1 MPPSIYEIEK
11 TAYEIRKEIVKMTH
25 KAQSG
30 HPGGSLSAIDVL
42 VCLFMNEMKHDPKN
56 PDWEERDRFVL
67 SKGHASPALYGIL
80 AYQGYLPKEELMTFR
95 QLNSRLQG
103 HPERLLL
110 KGIEIS
116 TGSLGQGLSVANG
129 MAMGLKLKGSTS
141 RVYCLIGDGELQEG
155 QVWEAI
161 QSAGHRKSDNLC
173 AVLDRNRLQIDGEVE
188 KIKHEE
194 PISDKLTA
202 FGWNVIRING
212 HNYEEILKA
221 FNAARETKEKPTFIV
236 ADTVKGKGV
245 SFMENNVDF
254 HGKAANDDEC
264 AKALDEL
271 DIYLQELEKRNG

>member
-11 TAYEIRKEIVKMTH
+11 TAYEIRKEIVRMTH

-42 VCLFMNEMKHDPKN
+42 TCLYMTVMKHDPKN
-56 PDWEERDRFVL
+56 PEWEERDRFVL

-80 AYQGYLPKEELMTFR
+80 AFMGYFPREELMTFR

-110 KGIEIS
+110 PGIEIS

-129 MAMGLKLKGSTS
+129 IAMGLRLKGSKS
-141 RVYCLIGDGELQEG
+141 RVYCVIGDGELQEG
-155 QVWEAI
+155 QIWEAI
-161 QSAGHRKSDNLC
+161 QSAGHRKLDNLC

-194 PISDKLTA
+194 PIVDKLTA
-202 FGWNVIRING
+202 FGWNALRING
-212 HNYEEILKA
+212 HDYTQILSA
-221 FNAARETKEKPTFIV
+221 FDAASETKGTPTFIV

-264 AKALDEL
+264 RKALEEL
-271 DIYLQELEKRNG
+271 DLHLDKMISGRA